1 MKLVIVIDHKWY
13 LLTYPWHPSQS
24 RSMSW
29 AYGKKFCQGSV
40 LYNHP
45 EQLHLTIWLHDFIF
59 LGARLIFWQ
68 SHRASPWFVL
78 EEQFQPEIYLFQSH
92 LISLNNQY
100 EHFLAT
106 DQVSSFPFFIFKEVF
121 FKLLLFLAQE
131 TLSHCTWCPLGHWV
145 DINTL
150 SFLRIYWYWKSAF
163 FLGASPNSSAV
174 LALDPFLLP

>member
-1 MKLVIVIDHKWY
+1 
-13 LLTYPWHPSQS
+13 
-24 RSMSW
+24 MSW

-121 FKLLLFLAQE
+121 FKIIIIFGSGDFESLHMM
-131 TLSHCTWCPLGHWV
+131 SPWSLGRYKH
-145 DINTL
+145 
-150 SFLRIYWYWKSAF
+150 FKF
-163 FLGASPNSSAV
+163 P
-174 LALDPFLLP
+174 